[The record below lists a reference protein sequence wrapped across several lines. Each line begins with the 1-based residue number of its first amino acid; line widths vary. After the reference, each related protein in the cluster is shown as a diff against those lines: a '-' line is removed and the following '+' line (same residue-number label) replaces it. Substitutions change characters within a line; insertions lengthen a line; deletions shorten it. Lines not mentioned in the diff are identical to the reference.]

1 MSRQPHLPGM
11 TPGLASVRYDHAAPY
26 TVTIVE
32 YTVKDGPTG
41 REWVCDTNVKPAS
54 EWVKELGLVMVPF

>member
-1 MSRQPHLPGM
+1 M
-11 TPGLASVRYDHAAPY
+11 RYDHAAPY

-32 YTVKDGPTG
+32 YTVKGGPTG